1 MRSGK
6 PAIAAKACH
15 FQCWNYCFIAGAGAD
30 AAVSVV
36 VVVVVVAGAE
46 AADAGAA
53 GAGAGAAGA
62 GASLGFSPQA
72 ERDKANM
79 AAIRAEYFMLNFL

>member
-15 FQCWNYCFIAGAGAD
+15 FRYWNYCFIAGAGAD
-30 AAVSVV
+30 AGVS

-46 AADAGAA
+46 AADAGA
-53 GAGAGAAGA
+53 AGAGAAGA